1 MKNGRNIRA
10 SLGKHNA
17 PKREL
22 TNDEPNENP
31 TACAGSLKWTET
43 NRTEPQRNN
52 EQPQSWPKRQA
63 QWGEAAEQATKQK
76 GVHKRPGELWLGKFI
91 LLKSEF

>member
-52 EQPQSWPKRQA
+52 EQPQSWSKCQA

-76 GVHKRPGELWLGKFI
+76 GVHKMQREL
-91 LLKSEF
+91 